1 MRSIASNSIKGFAS
15 EASVHIAPDAS
26 ADQGCTGSVGGR
38 PDPNLYNLDEEEE
51 EEGDDNGEEEAD
63 GEEEDDYCSDCDEE

>member
-1 MRSIASNSIKGFAS
+1 MRQTQSKVAS